1 MHVPVRGWHWPALS
15 KHSVGG
21 EPHVLRSLPVHC
33 PFKQKSVCVQ
43 TSWSSHGDV
52 LLVWAQVPAATL
64 QKSSVHAFWS
74 LQSASVLHSTQAP
87 ARHTPEP
94 ASFGRVHASPSG
106 ALTYMHEARS
116 PGAPGMQ
123 KPSVRQPPLDAVH
136 ETPLHAVRQ
145 VALQLGHGVDMAV
158 YSHAAFSRLQKP
170 TPE

>member
-1 MHVPVRGWHWPALS
+1 MHVPVRGWHWPAPS

-33 PFKQKSVCVQ
+33 PFRQKSVCVQ
-43 TSWSSHGDV
+43 TSWSSHVEV
-52 LLVWAQVPAATL
+52 LFVCAQVPAVTL

-94 ASFGRVHASPSG
+94 APFGSVHSVPSG
-106 ALTYMHEARS
+106 ALTYMQEAGS
-116 PGAPGMQ
+116 PEAPGMQ
-123 KPSVRQPPLDAVH
+123 NPSVRQPPFDAVQ
-136 ETPLHAVRQ
+136 ETPLHAARQ

-158 YSHAAFSRLQKP
+158 YSHAAFSGLQEP